1 MFDASTAHL
10 FEAALGMKKIAW
22 IRHFGIV
29 GIPMVDTGAKF
40 SKPSRFGDVVSI
52 ESTITELR
60 RSSFVVQHKLFSGG
74 DLAIEAHEIRV
85 WAGAD
90 PDNPE
95 RHQVAA
101 DPARSGRRAVA
112 LAITSSSSQPL
123 QQHHQLVARRGPPS
137 FSTQSASKSACT
149 AFSTCIVSMPSGGQE
164 QRLRAP
170 IIGRQAAL
178 DQAARPRSR

>member
-1 MFDASTAHL
+1 MLVNARSVEIEFGDCDPAGIVYYPNYFRIFDASTAHL

-52 ESTITELR
+52 ETTITEFR
-60 RSSFVVQHKLFSGG
+60 RSSFVVGHKLYSGG

-85 WAGAD
+85 WAGID

-95 RHQVAA
+95 RIKSRPLPDEVVAA
-101 DPARSGRRAVA
+101 
-112 LAITSSSSQPL
+112 L
-123 QQHHQLVARRGPPS
+123 
-137 FSTQSASKSACT
+137 
-149 AFSTCIVSMPSGGQE
+149 
-164 QRLRAP
+164 
-170 IIGRQAAL
+170 
-178 DQAARPRSR
+178 SR